1 MYLLNSFFAVLVS
14 GNWLISVPSWIEIE
28 ARTGSL
34 SVLRCVKLC
43 SIIGILDLERGGLKM
58 AILLFVDGFERI
70 TLGLEVNSQAM

>member
-28 ARTGSL
+28 VRTGSL

-43 SIIGILDLERGGLKM
+43 SIIGILDLERGGIKNGN
-58 AILLFVDGFERI
+58 IVICRWF
-70 TLGLEVNSQAM
+70 